1 MPGICLQV
9 SWSVK
14 ARGGMGRGWCC
25 GASGPPH
32 TDKHLRSVSA
42 FNSTPPT
49 SVTWGMGRGSEAQA
63 CLLGTVPLAFPRRGG
78 CSVSTS
84 AQLHPDWGPHCGQN
98 RRQEDGHWDT
108 PPHTQLDSPWGQ
120 LTVII
125 GGRGQSPEGCQRPAR
140 GALQAARISGPNQQP
155 SPPVLGSLRGPELR
169 RCGWRAS

>member
-1 MPGICLQV
+1 MSRPEAGWEGGGAVRQV
-9 SWSVK
+9 DL
-14 ARGGMGRGWCC
+14 
-25 GASGPPH
+25 PTQ

-49 SVTWGMGRGSEAQA
+49 SVTWGLGRGSEAQA

-140 GALQAARISGPNQQP
+140 GALQAARISGPNQQL
-155 SPPVLGSLRGPELR
+155 SPPVLGRLRGPELR